1 MWSFFPRICKLLIH
15 CLFYSFTNISLYK
28 INNLD
33 SVWRLIRWIPQ
44 LISFIETPVAPY
56 VLSALLRISESYPK
70 AVYYHFQMY
79 FEHYDLKKDNISE
92 ENRAAIEKIRTVI
105 RSPIMEEFTI
115 ELQRLTNPEHL
126 LKDFTDVIRVSKNI
140 CIHAKGLVLIPPLYR
155 Q

>member
-1 MWSFFPRICKLLIH
+1 
-15 CLFYSFTNISLYK
+15 
-28 INNLD
+28 
-33 SVWRLIRWIPQ
+33 
-44 LISFIETPVAPY
+44 
-56 VLSALLRISESYPK
+56 
-70 AVYYHFQMY
+70 MY
-79 FEHYDLKKDNISE
+79 FEHYDLKKDNMSE
-92 ENRAAIEKIRTVI
+92 ENRAAIERIRAVI